1 VSAAV
6 AVGSE
11 IDGYRIGGVLHAGGN
26 GVVYRVIATTAPDP
40 GFPLVMKVP
49 AIGPGQPPLALVA
62 FETEVT
68 IMRHLTGSYVPRFVA
83 AGDLAR
89 TAYLVMEWID
99 GESVAS
105 IVERAP
111 LAPDDVAR
119 VGAALADAVQSV
131 HLQSVQH
138 LDIKPENF
146 ILRPTGEAVLL
157 DFGYARHALYPDLL
171 AEEQHFAAGSAAY
184 VSPEQVNG
192 WRGDLRSDL
201 FSLGALIYEL
211 AIGEPPFGDPATYA
225 GWRDRLWRA
234 PVPPRALRPDIQP
247 WLQEVILH
255 LLEVDAARRYATA
268 AHLAFDLRHP
278 EQVPV
283 TERGM
288 RVQPL
293 GFVGQVAR
301 WWQSRRASRATW
313 ASPRVRAQVIL
324 AGVDTEHP
332 DDDRLPALQSAARQ
346 LIAATAEYRFICV
359 AVIGAAPVGEGAG
372 SMDTASGRHREHA
385 IRLRHWAEPL
395 GLPPVRQALHVVE
408 SGDAA
413 ATLLEFARVNH
424 VDVIV
429 LGAPRP
435 GERTLGWWRSTAS
448 RVAAQAHCSVYLA
461 RVP

>member
-1 VSAAV
+1 VSEGAAV
-6 AVGSE
+6 GAE
-11 IDGYRIGGVLHAGGN
+11 IDGFRITGVLHAGGN
-26 GVVYRVIATTAPDP
+26 GVVYRVTASATADP

-49 AIGPGQPPLALVA
+49 AVGPGQPPLALVA

-68 IMRHLTGSYVPRFVA
+68 IMRHLTGPYVPRFVA

-105 IVERAP
+105 IVKRAP
-111 LAPDDVAR
+111 LSPDEVAR
-119 VGAALADAVQSV
+119 LGAALADAVQSV

-146 ILRPTGEAVLL
+146 IIRPTGEAVLL

-234 PVPPRALRPDIQP
+234 PVPPRAVRPDIPP

-255 LLEVDAARRYATA
+255 LLEVDVARRYANA

-283 TERGM
+283 TERGT
-288 RVQPL
+288 RAQPIR
-293 GFVGQVAR
+293 FVGQLAR
-301 WWQSRRASRATW
+301 WWQTRRASPGTRAS
-313 ASPRVRAQVIL
+313 AGVHAQVIL
-324 AGVDTEHP
+324 AAVDTEHP

-346 LIAATAEYRFICV
+346 LIAATPEYRFICV
-359 AVIGAAPVGEGAG
+359 AVIGAAPVGEGTG
-372 SMDTASGRHREHA
+372 PMDTASGRHREHA
-385 IRLRHWAEPL
+385 VRLRHWAEPL
-395 GLPPVRQALHVVE
+395 GLPPVRQSLHVVE

-413 ATLLEFARVNH
+413 ATLLEFAHVNH

-435 GERTLGWWRSTAS
+435 GDRTLGWWRSTAS
-448 RVAAQAHCSVYLA
+448 RVAAQARCSVYLA

>member
-1 VSAAV
+1 MSAAF

-11 IDGYRIGGVLHAGGN
+11 IDGYRIAGVLHAGGN
-26 GVVYRVIATTAPDP
+26 GLVYRVTATTAPDP

-68 IMRHLTGSYVPRFVA
+68 IMRHLTGSHVPRFVA
-83 AGDLAR
+83 AGDIAR

-105 IVERAP
+105 IVKRAP
-111 LAPDDVAR
+111 LPPDEVAR
-119 VGAALADAVQSV
+119 LGAALADAVQSV

-146 ILRPTGEAVLL
+146 IVRPTGDAVLL

-184 VSPEQVNG
+184 VSPEQLNG

-234 PVPPRALRPDIQP
+234 PVPPRALRPDIPP
-247 WLQEVILH
+247 WLQEIVLH
-255 LLEVDAARRYATA
+255 LLEVDVARRYATA

-283 TERGM
+283 TERGT
-288 RVQPL
+288 RVQPI

-301 WWQSRRASRATW
+301 WWQTRRASPATL
-313 ASPRVRAQVIL
+313 ASTRIRAQVIL

-332 DDDRLPALQSAARQ
+332 DDDRLPVLQSAARQ

-372 SMDTASGRHREHA
+372 PMGTASGRHREHA

-395 GLPPVRQALHVVE
+395 GLPPVRQSLHVVE

-413 ATLLEFARVNH
+413 ATLLEFAHVNH

-435 GERTLGWWRSTAS
+435 GDRTLGWWRSTAS
-448 RVAAQAHCSVYLA
+448 RVAAQARCSVYLA

>member
-1 VSAAV
+1 MSAAV

-105 IVERAP
+105 IVKRAP
-111 LAPDDVAR
+111 LAPDEVAR
-119 VGAALADAVQSV
+119 LGAALADAVQSV

-146 ILRPTGEAVLL
+146 IIRPTGEAVLL

-247 WLQEVILH
+247 WLLSI
-255 LLEVDAARRYATA
+255 
-268 AHLAFDLRHP
+268 
-278 EQVPV
+278 V
-283 TERGM
+283 TK
-288 RVQPL
+288 
-293 GFVGQVAR
+293 
-301 WWQSRRASRATW
+301 
-313 ASPRVRAQVIL
+313 
-324 AGVDTEHP
+324 
-332 DDDRLPALQSAARQ
+332 
-346 LIAATAEYRFICV
+346 
-359 AVIGAAPVGEGAG
+359 
-372 SMDTASGRHREHA
+372 A
-385 IRLRHWAEPL
+385 IDHDIDSI
-395 GLPPVRQALHVVE
+395 Q
-408 SGDAA
+408 
-413 ATLLEFARVNH
+413 
-424 VDVIV
+424 
-429 LGAPRP
+429 
-435 GERTLGWWRSTAS
+435 
-448 RVAAQAHCSVYLA
+448 
-461 RVP
+461 